1 MIHEVKKE
9 KKEPKK
15 PSRFYRF
22 LAFLVTV
29 GLVAG
34 AVGVVVNRDKLNFDA
49 LRRFFTYRT
58 TTQDGTGATDPFP
71 YEGGIGAAFSSVG
84 GDLFSASTSGFRLYS
99 PGGKLYVEDTMTLKN
114 PAYDLNGNHL
124 VAYDAGGT
132 QLRVYQNHETVF
144 SYTAEDG
151 VILSARM
158 NSAGYLAVVTR
169 AAGFKG
175 VVTIYNG
182 EFQKLMAFR
191 ISSTYIMD
199 AVVSP
204 DGKSVCVVSAGQN
217 GHTFESSLMTYSMD
231 STAADNAELTPTA
244 TLSLGNRIPLDLQWT
259 GAGLRCL
266 TEYGIMSADEKLVQT
281 GSYGWPDR
289 HLKLFSQ
296 SGDDFSAMVLGK
308 YRAGSQ
314 AELVLLDN
322 KSAEIGSVNL
332 TEQVLS
338 LSASGRYV
346 AVLTADRL
354 DIYTDDMQLYATL
367 TGTQSARQVV
377 MRSDGTALLV
387 GGETAWV
394 YIPA

>member
-58 TTQDGTGATDPFP
+58 TTQNEAGATDPFP
-71 YEGGIGAAFSSVG
+71 YEGGIGAAFSTVG
-84 GDLFSASTSGFRLYS
+84 GDLFSASISGFRLYS
-99 PGGKLYVEDTMTLKN
+99 PSGEIYVEDTMPLKN
-114 PAYDLNGNHL
+114 PAYSLSGNHL

-132 QLRVYQNHETVF
+132 ELRVYRNHEAVF

-158 NSAGYLAVVTR
+158 NSSGYLAVVTR
-169 AAGFKG
+169 DAGFKG

-191 ISSTYIMD
+191 ISSIYIMD
-199 AVVSP
+199 AVISP
-204 DGKSVCVVSAGQN
+204 DGKSVCVISAGQN

-231 STAADNAELTPTA
+231 GTAADNAELTPSA

-266 TEYGIMSADEKLVQT
+266 TEYGMITADEKLVQT
-281 GSYGWPDR
+281 GSYDWSDR

-296 SGDDFSAMVLGK
+296 AGDDFSAMVLGK

-314 AELVLLDN
+314 AELILLDN
-322 KSAEIGSVNL
+322 KSAEIGSVSL

-338 LSASGRYV
+338 LSAAGRYI

-354 DIYTDDMQLYATL
+354 DIYTGDLQLYATL

-387 GGETAWV
+387 GGETAWA